1 MFSIEGK
8 SHKAY
13 FPVVRNIKNASL
25 YLLEVHYPWVFSLVK
40 PHEVILLGV
49 EGGRDYIDVI
59 VPEANGGLVGVDPGA
74 GRKGIADVVEIILSE
89 GAF

>member
-1 MFSIEGK
+1 MFSVERKG
-8 SHKAY
+8 HKAY
-13 FPVVRNIKNASL
+13 FPVVGNIQNAAL
-25 YLLEVHYPWVFSLVK
+25 YLLEVYYPWVFSLVK

-49 EGGRDYIDVI
+49 EGGCDYIDII
-59 VPEANGGLVGVDPGA
+59 VPEANGGLVGVDPSA